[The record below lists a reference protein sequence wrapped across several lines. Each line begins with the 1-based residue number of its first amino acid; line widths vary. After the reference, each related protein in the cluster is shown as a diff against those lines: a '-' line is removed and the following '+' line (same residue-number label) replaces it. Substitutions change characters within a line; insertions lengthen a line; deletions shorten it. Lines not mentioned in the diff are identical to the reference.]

1 MNTTHRK
8 ENTMGVIRQWF
19 IRGVACM
26 ALLFA
31 AGNVQSASYTNTASG
46 NWWPGSTTIWSNGVV
61 GVSGTDTIIVFNPK
75 AADNSTNNNA
85 GAFSL
90 NQLLVVPNQTV
101 NLYSTGGSLLN
112 FVSNAGTLPSITNA
126 GTSTLTINSPITLD
140 ANLTVGASTSGAI
153 TINSNIT
160 ETAKSDI
167 IKLGNN
173 TLTLTGSNTFTGNIY
188 IKAGT
193 LMDRQSSSGYVGN
206 FGPNT
211 ATIYLG
217 DATVGANATLQSGN
231 NGFVCSNPIVV
242 VSGGGTRTIQATPIL
257 GQNPNF
263 GGNITLNNDLQLAY
277 SGRNANN
284 PLNISGN
291 ITGTGNITFAS
302 TGVCDTSINLIGA
315 SINPVGAITNSS
327 SSTRGN
333 VISGAIGAN
342 VTDVVQNSATSALTL
357 SGSNA
362 FTGNLYIK
370 AGTLADQLGG
380 NNGDTRNWGPP
391 TATIYLGDA
400 TVGADAT
407 LATQSNAGYNGP
419 ASSINPIIVQSGGGA
434 RTIRV
439 LPNVTAS
446 SWIGGNITLNNNLQF
461 IYDKVGGVNL
471 KISGNITGTGNLTFA
486 STLGSGP
493 ITLTGASINPV
504 GSITNSSGS
513 TGASTISGIIGANVT
528 AVVQN
533 SSTSKLILSGTNNL
547 YAGTTTVILGTLE
560 TQKTNSLGVASSV
573 VIATDNGDARMYL
586 NFTGTNTITSLKL
599 GSVTMPKGVYGTNAP
614 LNNLIFSGLG
624 KLKVTTGPNGTIVR
638 FY

>member
-1 MNTTHRK
+1 MNTTHKKNTTGLIRK
-8 ENTMGVIRQWF
+8 WF
-19 IRGVACM
+19 TRGVACM

-31 AGNVQSASYTNTASG
+31 AGNVSAASYTNTASG
-46 NWWPGSTTIWSNGVV
+46 NWSPGSATIWSNNVAGI
-61 GVSGTDTIIVFNPK
+61 SGTDTIIVFNPK
-75 AADNSTNNNA
+75 AADNSTNNNT

-90 NQLLVVPNQTV
+90 NQLLVVPNYGVALQSI
-101 NLYSTGGSLLN
+101 NGSSLN
-112 FVSNAGTLPSITNA
+112 FVTSSGSTLPSITNA

-173 TLTLTGSNTFTGNIY
+173 TLTLTGSNTFSGNIY

-242 VSGGGTRTIQATPIL
+242 VSGAGTRTIQATPIL

-327 SSTRGN
+327 SSTRASS
-333 VISGAIGAN
+333 ISGAIGTN
-342 VTDVVQNSATSALTL
+342 VTDVVQNSATSALIL

-370 AGTLADQLGG
+370 AGTLADKLGG

-407 LATQSNAGYNGP
+407 LATQSNAGYSGP
-419 ASSINPIIVQSGGGA
+419 ASSINPINVVSGGGA

-461 IYDKVGGVNL
+461 IYDRVGGVNL

-504 GSITNSSGS
+504 GAITNSSLS
-513 TGASTISGIIGANVT
+513 TGASTISGAIGTNVT

-533 SSTSKLILSGTNNL
+533 SAPAKLVLSGTNNL
-547 YAGTTTVILGTLE
+547 YAGTTTVLLGTLE
-560 TQKTNSLGVASSV
+560 TQKTNSLGVASSL
-573 VIATDNGDARMYL
+573 VIADGAKMYL

-599 GSVTMPKGVYGTNAP
+599 GNVNMPIGIYGTNAP
-614 LNNLIFSGLG
+614 LGNLIFSGLG
-624 KLKVTTGPNGTIVR
+624 ALKVLTGPANGTLVS

>member
-1 MNTTHRK
+1 MNTTHKKNTTGLIRK
-8 ENTMGVIRQWF
+8 WF
-19 IRGVACM
+19 TRGVACM

-31 AGNVQSASYTNTASG
+31 AGSVQAASYTNTASG
-46 NWWPGSTTIWSNGVV
+46 NWSPGSTTIWSNGVV

-75 AADNSTNNNA
+75 AADNSTNNNT

-90 NQLLVVPNQTV
+90 NQLLVVPNYAVTLQSI
-101 NLYSTGGSLLN
+101 NGSSLN
-112 FVSNAGTLPSITNA
+112 FVTSSGSTLPSITNA

-173 TLTLTGSNTFTGNIY
+173 TLTLTGSNTFSGNIY

-242 VSGGGTRTIQATPIL
+242 VSGAGTRTIQAMPIL
-257 GQNPNF
+257 AQNPNF

-327 SSTRGN
+327 SSTRASS
-333 VISGAIGAN
+333 ISGAIGTN
-342 VTDVVQNSATSALTL
+342 VTDVVQNSATSALIL

-370 AGTLADQLGG
+370 AGTLADKLGG

-407 LATQSNAGYNGP
+407 LATQSNAGYSGP
-419 ASSINPIIVQSGGGA
+419 ASSINPINVVSGGGT

-461 IYDKVGGVNL
+461 IYDRVGGVNL

-504 GSITNSSGS
+504 GAITNSSLS
-513 TGASTISGIIGANVT
+513 TGASTISGAIGTNVT

-533 SSTSKLILSGTNNL
+533 STSSKLILSGTNNT
-547 YAGTTTVILGTLE
+547 YAGTTTVLLGTLE
-560 TQKTNSLGVASSV
+560 TQKTNSLGVASSL
-573 VIATDNGDARMYL
+573 VIADGAKMYL

-599 GSVTMPKGVYGTNAP
+599 GNVTMPKGVYGTNAP
-614 LNNLIFSGLG
+614 LDNLIFSGLG
-624 KLKVTTGPNGTIVR
+624 KLKVTTGPNGTLVR

>member
-1 MNTTHRK
+1 MNTTHKKNTTGLIRK
-8 ENTMGVIRQWF
+8 WF
-19 IRGVACM
+19 TRGIACM

-31 AGNVQSASYTNTASG
+31 AGNVSAASYTNTASG
-46 NWWPGSTTIWSNGVV
+46 NWSPGSATIWSNNVAGI
-61 GVSGTDTIIVFNPK
+61 SGTDTIIVFNPK
-75 AADNSTNNNA
+75 AADNSTNNNT

-90 NQLLVVPNQTV
+90 NQLLVVPNYGVALQSI
-101 NLYSTGGSLLN
+101 NGSSLN
-112 FVSNAGTLPSITNA
+112 FVTSSGSTLPSITNA

-173 TLTLTGSNTFTGNIY
+173 TLTLTGSNTFSGNIY

-231 NGFVCSNPIVV
+231 IGFVCSNRIVV
-242 VSGGGTRTIQATPIL
+242 VSGAGTRTIQATPIL
-257 GQNPNF
+257 AQNPNF

-327 SSTRGN
+327 SSTRASS
-333 VISGAIGAN
+333 ISGAIGTN
-342 VTDVVQNSATSALTL
+342 VTDVVQNSATSALIL

-380 NNGDTRNWGPP
+380 NFGNTRNWGPP

-407 LATQSNAGYNGP
+407 LATQCNAGYSGP
-419 ASSINPIIVQSGGGA
+419 ASSINPINVVSGGGA

-446 SWIGGNITLNNNLQF
+446 AWIGGDITLNNNLQF
-461 IYDKVGGVNL
+461 IYDRVNGVNL

-504 GSITNSSGS
+504 GIITNSSAS
-513 TGASTISGIIGANVT
+513 TGASTISGTIGANVT
-528 AVVQN
+528 AIVQN
-533 SSTSKLILSGTNNL
+533 SATSKLILSGTNNL
-547 YAGTTTVILGTLE
+547 YAGTTTVLLGTLE
-560 TQKTNSLGVASSV
+560 TQKTNSLGVASSL
-573 VIATDNGDARMYL
+573 VIADGAKMYL

-599 GSVTMPKGVYGTNAP
+599 GNVNMPKGIYGTNAP
-614 LNNLIFSGLG
+614 LDNLIFLGLG
-624 KLKVTTGPNGTIVR
+624 KLKVTTGPANGTLIR

>member
-1 MNTTHRK
+1 MNTTHKKNTTGLIRK
-8 ENTMGVIRQWF
+8 WF
-19 IRGVACM
+19 TRGVACM

-31 AGNVQSASYTNTASG
+31 AGNVQAASYTNTASG
-46 NWWPGSTTIWSNGVV
+46 NWSPGSATIWSNNVAGI
-61 GVSGTDTIIVFNPK
+61 SGTDTIIIFNPK
-75 AADNSTNNNA
+75 ATDNSTNNNT

-101 NLYSTGGSLLN
+101 NLYSTNGSSLN
-112 FVSNAGTLPSITNA
+112 FVTSSGNTLPSIAND
-126 GTSTLTINSPITLD
+126 GTSTLTINSPITL
-140 ANLTVGASTSGAI
+140 ANNLTISNPSGAI

-160 ETAKSDI
+160 ESAMSDI
-167 IKLGNN
+167 IKLGSG
-173 TLTLTGSNTFTGNIY
+173 TLTLAGSNTFSGNIY

-193 LMDRQSSSGYVGN
+193 LMDRQASSGYVGN

-231 NGFVCSNPIVV
+231 IGFVCSNPIVV
-242 VSGGGTRTIQATPIL
+242 VSGGGTRTIQGTPGL

-263 GGNITLNNDLQLAY
+263 GGNITLSNDLQLAY
-277 SGRNANN
+277 SLRTANN

-291 ITGTGNITFAS
+291 ITGAGNITFAS
-302 TGVCDTSINLIGA
+302 TGVCDTSINLTGA

-327 SSTRGN
+327 SSTRASS
-333 VISGAIGAN
+333 ISGVIGAN

-362 FTGNLYIK
+362 FTGNIYIK
-370 AGTLADQLGG
+370 AGTLADKLGG

-407 LATQSNAGYNGP
+407 LATQSNAGYGGP
-419 ASSINPIIVQSGGGA
+419 ASSINPIVVVSGGGA

-461 IYDKVGGVNL
+461 IYDRVGGVNL

-504 GSITNSSGS
+504 GAITNSSLS
-513 TGASTISGIIGANVT
+513 TGASTISGAIGTNVT

-533 SSTSKLILSGTNNL
+533 STNSTLTLSGTNNL

-573 VIATDNGDARMYL
+573 VIADGAKMYL

-599 GSVTMPKGVYGTNAP
+599 GNVTMPKGVYGTNAP
-614 LNNLIFSGLG
+614 LDNLIFRGLG
-624 KLKVTTGPNGTIVR
+624 KLKVLTSPANGTLIR